1 MKVGINIDR
10 SIEELEVLIT
20 AQEQSRTVNALYEH
34 IVEFDKKSLETL
46 TAYRDDIA
54 KIVNVTDVFRIYTGN
69 QKVYIQTHQGE
80 YAIRYRLYELEAALD
95 KKQFLRISNSE
106 IVNVKKIRDIDLS
119 IIGRICIATFTW
131 LGLACGI
138 AYLFSENVEFEPVKQ
153 GVGYVLSLTVGM
165 LPLAWT
171 GQWFK
176 HIFIGIFSYIIIV
189 AVVSLFLF
197 MIGLVKLKCDVDEI
211 KQAIGIGKEVN
222 HEEI

>member
-1 MKVGINIDR
+1 MQIGGDTLKVGINIDH
-10 SIEELEVLIT
+10 SVEEVEVLIT

-106 IVNVKKIRDIDLS
+106 IVNIKKIRDIDLS
-119 IIGRICIATFTW
+119 IIGRICIRFEDNTQTYVSRRYIPKIKKS
-131 LGLACGI
+131 LGI
-138 AYLFSENVEFEPVKQ
+138 
-153 GVGYVLSLTVGM
+153 
-165 LPLAWT
+165 
-171 GQWFK
+171 
-176 HIFIGIFSYIIIV
+176 
-189 AVVSLFLF
+189 
-197 MIGLVKLKCDVDEI
+197 
-211 KQAIGIGKEVN
+211 
-222 HEEI
+222 

>member
-10 SIEELEVLIT
+10 SVEEIEVLIT
-20 AQEQSRTVNALYEH
+20 AHEQSRTVNALYEH

-46 TAYRDDIA
+46 TAYKDDIV

-119 IIGRICIATFTW
+119 IIGRICIRFEDNTQTYVSRRYIPKIKKS
-131 LGLACGI
+131 LGI
-138 AYLFSENVEFEPVKQ
+138 
-153 GVGYVLSLTVGM
+153 
-165 LPLAWT
+165 
-171 GQWFK
+171 
-176 HIFIGIFSYIIIV
+176 
-189 AVVSLFLF
+189 
-197 MIGLVKLKCDVDEI
+197 
-211 KQAIGIGKEVN
+211 
-222 HEEI
+222 

>member
-10 SIEELEVLIT
+10 SVEEVEVLIT
-20 AQEQSRTVNALYEH
+20 AKGQSRMVDALYEH

-54 KIVNVTDVFRIYTGN
+54 KIVNVNDVFRIYTGN

-119 IIGRICIATFTW
+119 IIGRICIRFVDNSQTYVSRRYIPKIKKS
-131 LGLACGI
+131 LGI
-138 AYLFSENVEFEPVKQ
+138 
-153 GVGYVLSLTVGM
+153 
-165 LPLAWT
+165 
-171 GQWFK
+171 
-176 HIFIGIFSYIIIV
+176 
-189 AVVSLFLF
+189 
-197 MIGLVKLKCDVDEI
+197 
-211 KQAIGIGKEVN
+211 
-222 HEEI
+222 

>member
-20 AQEQSRTVNALYEH
+20 AQEQSRAVNALYEH

-69 QKVYIQTHQGE
+69 QKIYIQTHQGE

-119 IIGRICIATFTW
+119 IIGRICIRFEDNTQTYVSRRYIPKIKKS
-131 LGLACGI
+131 LGI
-138 AYLFSENVEFEPVKQ
+138 
-153 GVGYVLSLTVGM
+153 
-165 LPLAWT
+165 
-171 GQWFK
+171 
-176 HIFIGIFSYIIIV
+176 
-189 AVVSLFLF
+189 
-197 MIGLVKLKCDVDEI
+197 
-211 KQAIGIGKEVN
+211 
-222 HEEI
+222 

>member
-1 MKVGINIDR
+1 MKVGINIDH
-10 SIEELEVLIT
+10 SVEEVEVLIT

-106 IVNVKKIRDIDLS
+106 IVNIKKIRDIDLS
-119 IIGRICIATFTW
+119 IIGRICIRFEDNTQTYVSRRYIPKIKKS
-131 LGLACGI
+131 LGI
-138 AYLFSENVEFEPVKQ
+138 
-153 GVGYVLSLTVGM
+153 
-165 LPLAWT
+165 
-171 GQWFK
+171 
-176 HIFIGIFSYIIIV
+176 
-189 AVVSLFLF
+189 
-197 MIGLVKLKCDVDEI
+197 
-211 KQAIGIGKEVN
+211 
-222 HEEI
+222 

>member
-10 SIEELEVLIT
+10 SVEEVEVLIT

-106 IVNVKKIRDIDLS
+106 IINVKKIRDIDLS
-119 IIGRICIATFTW
+119 LIGRICIRFEDNTQTYVSRRYIPKIKKS
-131 LGLACGI
+131 LGI
-138 AYLFSENVEFEPVKQ
+138 
-153 GVGYVLSLTVGM
+153 
-165 LPLAWT
+165 
-171 GQWFK
+171 
-176 HIFIGIFSYIIIV
+176 
-189 AVVSLFLF
+189 
-197 MIGLVKLKCDVDEI
+197 
-211 KQAIGIGKEVN
+211 
-222 HEEI
+222 

>member
-10 SIEELEVLIT
+10 SVEEVEVLIT
-20 AQEQSRTVNALYEH
+20 AKEQGRTVDALYEH

-54 KIVNVTDVFRIYTGN
+54 KIVNVNDVFRIYTGN

-119 IIGRICIATFTW
+119 IIGRICIRFVDNSQTYVSRRYIPKIKKS
-131 LGLACGI
+131 LGI
-138 AYLFSENVEFEPVKQ
+138 
-153 GVGYVLSLTVGM
+153 
-165 LPLAWT
+165 
-171 GQWFK
+171 
-176 HIFIGIFSYIIIV
+176 
-189 AVVSLFLF
+189 
-197 MIGLVKLKCDVDEI
+197 
-211 KQAIGIGKEVN
+211 
-222 HEEI
+222 